1 MNETQ
6 RMINQALSL
15 RQPQK
20 ESLDILVNVL
30 EKITLAKNMDTSE
43 ALRLIQECVHRSKTL
58 SVLFRVF
65 ALLLPPVSAKRA

>member
-20 ESLDILVNVL
+20 DSLDILVNVL
-30 EKITLAKNMDTSE
+30 EKITLAKNMDTLE
-43 ALRLIQECVHRSKTL
+43 ALLVVSSIQEFYSGFMVRQL
-58 SVLFRVF
+58 Y
-65 ALLLPPVSAKRA
+65 